1 MFDHLGE
8 LNAEPQL
15 QMGLACQSA
24 QGSCLCAEHPLFPPV
39 SWTPQRVQEAAV
51 NSWVR
56 GSSLQFL
63 GICGQHGATTPELC
77 PLVLSS
83 WIAVRFGVFV
93 GQKSISQQPL
103 WS

>member
-8 LNAEPQL
+8 LNTEPQL
-15 QMGLACQSA
+15 QAGLACQSG
-24 QGSCLCAEHPLFPPV
+24 QGSCLCAERPLFPPV
-39 SWTPQRVQEAAV
+39 SRTLHRVQEAAV
-51 NSWVR
+51 NGWASS
-56 GSSLQFL
+56 SSLQFL
-63 GICGQHGATTPELC
+63 GIGGQHGAHTPELC